1 MIAYYHFLL
10 LQFYGPVPIND
21 HYIDMNTPA
30 EDFPGRSHFD
40 YVVDWIA
47 NKLDT
52 DVIPFL
58 PPTRDGDEWGVQ
70 HL

>member
-1 MIAYYHFLL
+1 
-10 LQFYGPVPIND
+10 
-21 HYIDMNTPA
+21 MNTPA

-52 DVIPFL
+52 DVIPFHIVRGTGVIRHLRLQDMESRLSVTVMIQQNGNVQEL
-58 PPTRDGDEWGVQ
+58 PV
-70 HL
+70 